1 MTPKLRRFRLEDSGQ
16 TGIALIIIIAWAL
29 TAVFMLT
36 RTLISAQQIDDR
48 VARITTATTS
58 ISGDTR
64 LVELLEETN
73 ATARGILAA
82 AEPLTGQLGEV
93 DQSAK
98 NINATVPNIL
108 SSAQSINATVKAI
121 NPNVSNILG
130 QVREIASGPA
140 TLGGVRAINQ
150 RLDRALGTINGIKGD
165 TGIIRGEVRTGDGI
179 HGQVC
184 RLDVAGRDGHC

>member
-1 MTPKLRRFRLEDSGQ
+1 MTSLFRRVRSQESGQ

-36 RTLISAQQIDDR
+36 RTLISAQQIDNR
-48 VARITTATTS
+48 VASITTATTS

-73 ATARGILAA
+73 SVAKDILNAA
-82 AEPLTGQLGEV
+82 GPISGQLGEV

-98 NINATVPNIL
+98 SINATVPNIL

-130 QVREIASGPA
+130 QVREIAGGPA

-150 RLDRALGTINGIKGD
+150 RLDRALGLINGIKGD
-165 TGIIRGEVRTGDGI
+165 TGSIRNDVRTGDGI

-184 RLDVAGRDGHC
+184 RLDVTGRDGHC